1 MLVGAL
7 TSALVISI
15 VPYWVSL
22 ILRLSESKKKKKRN
36 IFKFLFT
43 NTLAFKGASL
53 FAFQKES
60 S

>member
-22 ILRLSESKKKKKRN
+22 ILRLSESKKKKRN

>member
-15 VPYWVSL
+15 VSYWVSL
-22 ILRLSESKKKKKRN
+22 ILRLSESKKKKRN

-43 NTLAFKGASL
+43 NALAFKGASL